1 MLPQVST
8 IAAPPIPT
16 VMPDKDL
23 GSKCEQMRLARN
35 LTLLLA
41 EHKMRTRRM
50 NSSEMWRG
58 LALLLAAAAVIAA
71 TSPAFAQPDNR
82 ERVREAIEQTDRI
95 LEEARTSVEQSSSQR
110 AALLLKQAEQF
121 QDRAKEALEQGRL
134 LLAQQWTDK
143 ARETARRCIGSIVDS
158 GDERDFVEQQ
168 LDVTDEW
175 LEQVRAVGDNNSAS
189 GLELRLQEAQRLQDR
204 ARDLLSENSLRQAL
218 LLTRRAQEICRDLV
232 GRFNSGER
240 RRDQLRANL
249 ERARVL
255 IENNRDA
262 IADSGNETAKTLFE
276 SGSDLI
282 ERAEELYQSGASDE
296 ALRLLAGGLVRVNKA
311 VRMIA
316 GGRAEDEAARAIQ
329 IAEAQL
335 ERLQQAAA
343 DQNNRIAADLLDE
356 AQQKLERARTYYAQ
370 GNHQQALVVVRVVM
384 ELNQQAAK
392 ILGTW

>member
-1 MLPQVST
+1 MS
-8 IAAPPIPT
+8 
-16 VMPDKDL
+16 DKNL
-23 GSKCEQMRLARN
+23 SLRRKLVRLARY
-35 LTLLLA
+35 LTRLRA
-41 EHKMRTRRM
+41 EHEMRTRRM
-50 NSSEMWRG
+50 NPTEFWRG
-58 LALLLAAAAVIAA
+58 LALLLVAAAVIAGS
-71 TSPAFAQPDNR
+71 SPACAQPDNR

-95 LEEARTSVEQSSSQR
+95 LDEARTSVEQSSSQR

-121 QDRAKEALEQGRL
+121 QDRAKEAFDEGRL

-143 ARETARRCIGSIVDS
+143 AREAARRCIGSIVDS

-175 LEQVRAVGDNNSAS
+175 LEQVRTVSDNNSAA

-255 IENNRDA
+255 VDDNRDA
-262 IADSGNETAKTLFE
+262 VTASSNETARTLFE

-282 ERAEELYQSGASDE
+282 AKAEELYQAGAYDE

-311 VRMIA
+311 LRMIT
-316 GGRAEDEAARAIQ
+316 GGRAEDEAARAMQ
-329 IAEAQL
+329 IAEAQM

-343 DQNNRIAADLLDE
+343 DRNNRVAADLLDE
-356 AQQKLERARTYYAQ
+356 AQQKLERARAYYEQ
-370 GNHQQALVVVRVVM
+370 GNHQQALVIVRVVM

>member
-1 MLPQVST
+1 MSASPIAPLPL
-8 IAAPPIPT
+8 PT
-16 VMPDKDL
+16 VMSDKNL
-23 GSKCEQMRLARN
+23 SLRRKLVRLARY
-35 LTLLLA
+35 LTRLRA

-50 NSSEMWRG
+50 NPTEFWRG
-58 LALLLAAAAVIAA
+58 LALLLVAAAVIAGS
-71 TSPAFAQPDNR
+71 SPACAQPDNR

-95 LEEARTSVEQSSSQR
+95 LDEARTSVEQSSSQR

-121 QDRAKEALEQGRL
+121 QDRAKEAFDEGRL

-143 ARETARRCIGSIVDS
+143 AREAARRCIGSIVDS

-175 LEQVRAVGDNNSAS
+175 LEQVRTVSDNNSAA

-255 IENNRDA
+255 VDDNRDA
-262 IADSGNETAKTLFE
+262 VTASSNETARTLFE

-282 ERAEELYQSGASDE
+282 AKAEELYQAGAYDE

-311 VRMIA
+311 LRMIT
-316 GGRAEDEAARAIQ
+316 GGRAEDEAARAMQ
-329 IAEAQL
+329 IAEAQM

-343 DQNNRIAADLLDE
+343 DRNNRVAADLLDE
-356 AQQKLERARTYYAQ
+356 AQQKLERARAYYEQ
-370 GNHQQALVVVRVVM
+370 GNHQQALVIVRVVM

>member
-1 MLPQVST
+1 MS
-8 IAAPPIPT
+8 
-16 VMPDKDL
+16 DKNL
-23 GSKCEQMRLARN
+23 SLRRKLVRLARY
-35 LTLLLA
+35 LTRLLA

-50 NSSEMWRG
+50 NPTEFWRG
-58 LALLLAAAAVIAA
+58 LALLLVAAAVIAGS
-71 TSPAFAQPDNR
+71 SPACAQPDNR

-95 LEEARTSVEQSSSQR
+95 LDEARTSVEQSSCQR

-121 QDRAKEALEQGRL
+121 QDRAKEAFDEGRL

-143 ARETARRCIGSIVDS
+143 AREAARRCIGSIVDS

-175 LEQVRAVGDNNSAS
+175 LEQVRTVSDNNSAA

-255 IENNRDA
+255 VDDNRDA
-262 IADSGNETAKTLFE
+262 VTASSNETARTLLE

-282 ERAEELYQSGASDE
+282 AKAEELYQAGAYDE

-311 VRMIA
+311 LRMIT
-316 GGRAEDEAARAIQ
+316 GGRAEDEAARAMQ
-329 IAEAQL
+329 IAEAQM

-343 DQNNRIAADLLDE
+343 DRNNRVAADLLDE
-356 AQQKLERARTYYAQ
+356 AQQKLERARAYYEQ
-370 GNHQQALVVVRVVM
+370 GNHQQALVIVRVVM

>member
-1 MLPQVST
+1 MRRKLV
-8 IAAPPIPT
+8 
-16 VMPDKDL
+16 
-23 GSKCEQMRLARN
+23 RLARY
-35 LTLLLA
+35 LTRLLA

-50 NSSEMWRG
+50 NPTEFWRG
-58 LALLLAAAAVIAA
+58 VALLLVAAAVIAGS
-71 TSPAFAQPDNR
+71 SPACAQPDNR

-95 LEEARTSVEQSSSQR
+95 LDEARTSVEQSSSQR

-121 QDRAKEALEQGRL
+121 QDRAKAAFDEDRL

-143 ARETARRCIGSIVDS
+143 AREAARRCIGSIVDS

-175 LEQVRAVGDNNSAS
+175 LEQVRTVSDNNSAA

-218 LLTRRAQEICRDLV
+218 LLTRRAQEVCRDLV

-249 ERARVL
+249 ERARALVDD
-255 IENNRDA
+255 NRDA
-262 IADSGNETAKTLFE
+262 VTASSNETARTLFE

-282 ERAEELYQSGASDE
+282 AKAEELYQAGAYDE

-311 VRMIA
+311 LRMIT
-316 GGRAEDEAARAIQ
+316 GGRAEDEAARAMQ
-329 IAEAQL
+329 IAEAQM

-343 DQNNRIAADLLDE
+343 DRNNRVAADLLDE
-356 AQQKLERARTYYAQ
+356 AQQKLERARAYYEQ
-370 GNHQQALVVVRVVM
+370 GNHQQALVIVRVVM

>member
-1 MLPQVST
+1 MSASPIAPLPL
-8 IAAPPIPT
+8 PT
-16 VMPDKDL
+16 VMSDKNL
-23 GSKCEQMRLARN
+23 SLRRKLVRLARY
-35 LTLLLA
+35 LTRLLA

-50 NSSEMWRG
+50 NPTEFWRG
-58 LALLLAAAAVIAA
+58 VALLLVAAAVIAGS
-71 TSPAFAQPDNR
+71 SPACAQPDNR

-95 LEEARTSVEQSSSQR
+95 LDEARTSVEQSSSQR

-121 QDRAKEALEQGRL
+121 QDRAKAAFDEDRL

-143 ARETARRCIGSIVDS
+143 AREAARRCIGSIVDS

-175 LEQVRAVGDNNSAS
+175 LEQVRTVSDNNSAA

-218 LLTRRAQEICRDLV
+218 LLTRRAQEVCRDLV

-249 ERARVL
+249 ERARALVDD
-255 IENNRDA
+255 NRDA
-262 IADSGNETAKTLFE
+262 VTASSNETARTLFE

-282 ERAEELYQSGASDE
+282 AKAEELYQAGAYDE

-311 VRMIA
+311 LRMIT
-316 GGRAEDEAARAIQ
+316 GGRAEDEAARAMQ
-329 IAEAQL
+329 IAEAQM

-343 DQNNRIAADLLDE
+343 DRNNRVAADLLDE
-356 AQQKLERARTYYAQ
+356 AQQKLERARAYYEQ
-370 GNHQQALVVVRVVM
+370 GNHQQALVIVRVVM

>member
-1 MLPQVST
+1 MSDRNLSLRRKLV
-8 IAAPPIPT
+8 
-16 VMPDKDL
+16 
-23 GSKCEQMRLARN
+23 RLARY
-35 LTLLLA
+35 LTRLLA
-41 EHKMRTRRM
+41 EPKMRTRRM
-50 NSSEMWRG
+50 NPTEFWRG
-58 LALLLAAAAVIAA
+58 VALLLVAAAVIAGS
-71 TSPAFAQPDNR
+71 SPACAQPDNR

-95 LEEARTSVEQSSSQR
+95 LDEARTSVEQSSSQR

-121 QDRAKEALEQGRL
+121 QDRAKAAFDEDRL

-143 ARETARRCIGSIVDS
+143 AREAARRCIGSIVDS

-175 LEQVRAVGDNNSAS
+175 LEQVRTVSDNNSAA

-218 LLTRRAQEICRDLV
+218 LLTRRAQEVCRDLV

-249 ERARVL
+249 ERARALVDD
-255 IENNRDA
+255 NRDA
-262 IADSGNETAKTLFE
+262 VTASSNETARTLFE

-282 ERAEELYQSGASDE
+282 AKAEELYQAGAYDE

-311 VRMIA
+311 LRMIT
-316 GGRAEDEAARAIQ
+316 GGRAEDEAARAMQ
-329 IAEAQL
+329 IAEAQM

-343 DQNNRIAADLLDE
+343 DRNNRVAADLLDE
-356 AQQKLERARTYYAQ
+356 AQQKLERARAYYEQ
-370 GNHQQALVVVRVVM
+370 GNHQQALVIVRVVM

>member
-1 MLPQVST
+1 M
-8 IAAPPIPT
+8 
-16 VMPDKDL
+16 
-23 GSKCEQMRLARN
+23 
-35 LTLLLA
+35 
-41 EHKMRTRRM
+41 
-50 NSSEMWRG
+50 
-58 LALLLAAAAVIAA
+58 LAAAAVIAA
-71 TSPAFAQPDNR
+71 SSPTLAQPDNR
-82 ERVREAIEQTDRI
+82 EYVRDAIEQTDRI
-95 LEEARTSVEQSSSQR
+95 LEEARTSVEHSSSQR

-121 QDRAKEALEQGRL
+121 QDRAREAFEDGRL
-134 LLAQQWTDK
+134 LLAQQWTEK
-143 ARETARRCIGSIVDS
+143 AREAARRCIGGIVDS

-175 LEQVRAVGDNNSAS
+175 LEQVRTVGDNRSAS

-240 RRDQLRANL
+240 RRDYLRANL
-249 ERARVL
+249 ERARAL
-255 IENNRDA
+255 IEDNRDA

-282 ERAEELYQSGASDE
+282 ARAEELYQNGAYDE

-311 VRMIA
+311 LRMIT
-316 GGRAEDEAARAIQ
+316 GGQAEDEAARAIQ
-329 IAEAQL
+329 IAEGQL
-335 ERLQQAAA
+335 ERLQGAAA
-343 DQNNRIAADLLDE
+343 DQNNRVAADLLDE
-356 AQQKLERARTYYAQ
+356 ARQKLERARAYYEQ
-370 GNHQQALVVVRVVM
+370 GNHQQALVIVRVVM

>member
-1 MLPQVST
+1 MS
-8 IAAPPIPT
+8 
-16 VMPDKDL
+16 DKNL
-23 GSKCEQMRLARN
+23 SLRRKLVRLARY
-35 LTLLLA
+35 LTRLLA

-50 NSSEMWRG
+50 NPTEFWRG
-58 LALLLAAAAVIAA
+58 LALLLVAAAVIAGS
-71 TSPAFAQPDNR
+71 SPACAQPDNR

-95 LEEARTSVEQSSSQR
+95 LDEARTSVEQSSSQR

-121 QDRAKEALEQGRL
+121 QDRAKEAFDEGRL

-143 ARETARRCIGSIVDS
+143 AREAARRCIGSIVDS

-175 LEQVRAVGDNNSAS
+175 LEQVRTVSDNNSAA

-204 ARDLLSENSLRQAL
+204 ARDLLSENGLRQAL

-255 IENNRDA
+255 VDDNRDA
-262 IADSGNETAKTLFE
+262 VTASSNETARTLFE

-282 ERAEELYQSGASDE
+282 AKAEELYQAGAYDE

-311 VRMIA
+311 LRMIT
-316 GGRAEDEAARAIQ
+316 GGRAEDEAARAMQ
-329 IAEAQL
+329 IAEAQM

-343 DQNNRIAADLLDE
+343 DRNNRVAADLLDE
-356 AQQKLERARTYYAQ
+356 AQQKLERARAYYEQ
-370 GNHQQALVVVRVVM
+370 GNHQQALVIVRVVM